1 MKILTSAEAQNNFGE
16 LLDAAQRAPVTITRR
31 GRTVA
36 FILSPTE
43 YEALCRGVV
52 TQNTEALRAQA
63 RKAIAAFRGR
73 GRGGGVG
80 RLLADRRADR
90 LRER

>member
-1 MKILTSAEAQNNFGE
+1 MKILTSVQAQNNFGE
-16 LLDAAQRAPVTITRR
+16 LLDTAQREPVTITRR

-36 FILSPTE
+36 FMLSPAEFT
-43 YEALCRGVV
+43 ALCSGAETRNSG
-52 TQNTEALRAQA
+52 ALRAQA

-73 GRGGGVG
+73 GSGGSVS

-90 LRER
+90 